1 MSIINGIDKK
11 NLLTHLKLLNN
22 SKQILINN
30 SFYNSSNSIIELQQ
44 QIAARKT
51 FFKKYSL
58 NDNDISNKSCRLKKV
73 KNTYICSKRH

>member
-30 SFYNSSNSIIELQQ
+30 SSKNIIELQQ

>member
-11 NLLTHLKLLNN
+11 NLLTHLKLLDN

-30 SFYNSSNSIIELQQ
+30 SSKNIIELQQ